1 MRIRMC
7 LRCEC
12 KQATRSATFGAMR
25 KWIAFAAF
33 SSAIAVILGALGAHA
48 LKTVLPD
55 AQLASF
61 ETAVRY
67 HIYHALA
74 ILLTAIIGLQ
84 LKASL
89 QVTLWLFAIGTLL
102 FSGSIYLLATIP
114 LHGLEGLRAL
124 GPVTPIGGVLLI
136 AGWISLAVTSLRDK

>member
-1 MRIRMC
+1 M
-7 LRCEC
+7 
-12 KQATRSATFGAMR
+12 AATFGAMR

-33 SSAIAVILGALGAHA
+33 SAALAVILGALGAHA
-48 LKTVLPD
+48 LKTVLPE

-67 HIYHALA
+67 HLYHAFA
-74 ILLTAIIGLQ
+74 ILMTAIIGLQ
-84 LKASL
+84 LKVSL
-89 QVTLWLFAIGTLL
+89 QVTLWLFALGTLL

-136 AGWISLAVTSLRDK
+136 AGWFSLAVTSMRSREV

>member
-1 MRIRMC
+1 MC

-12 KQATRSATFGAMR
+12 KQATMAATFGSMR

-33 SSAIAVILGALGAHA
+33 SAAIAVILGALGAHA
-48 LKTVLPD
+48 LKTTLPD
-55 AQLASF
+55 TQLASF

-84 LKASL
+84 LKVSL
-89 QVTLWLFAIGTLL
+89 QVALWLFAIGTLL

>member
-1 MRIRMC
+1 MC

-12 KQATRSATFGAMR
+12 KQATMAATFGAMR
-25 KWIAFAAF
+25 KWIAFA
-33 SSAIAVILGALGAHA
+33 SSSAAIAVILGALGAHA

-67 HIYHALA
+67 HVYHALA

-114 LHGLEGLRAL
+114 LHGLEELRAL

-136 AGWISLAVTSLRDK
+136 AGWVSLAVTSMRSREI

>member
-1 MRIRMC
+1 MC

-12 KQATRSATFGAMR
+12 KQATMAATFGDMR

-33 SSAIAVILGALGAHA
+33 SAAIAVILGALGAHA
-48 LKTVLPD
+48 LKTTLPE

-74 ILLTAIIGLQ
+74 ILLTSIIGLQ
-84 LKASL
+84 LKVSL

-114 LHGLEGLRAL
+114 LHGLEELRAL

-136 AGWISLAVTSLRDK
+136 AGWVGLAVTSMRSREV

>member
-1 MRIRMC
+1 M
-7 LRCEC
+7 
-12 KQATRSATFGAMR
+12 AATFGAMR
-25 KWIAFAAF
+25 KWIAFAA
-33 SSAIAVILGALGAHA
+33 SSAAIAVILGALGAHA
-48 LKTVLPD
+48 LKTVLPE

-67 HIYHALA
+67 HIYHTLA
-74 ILLTAIIGLQ
+74 IILTAIIGLQ

-89 QVTLWLFAIGTLL
+89 QVTLWLFALGILL

-114 LHGLEGLRAL
+114 LHGLEELRAL

-136 AGWISLAVTSLRDK
+136 AGWVSLAVTSMRSREV